1 MTPPEPPD
9 LSISDPLGAMLG
21 FQLRRASVAVMM
33 ALAEELATLGLNPGE
48 ASLLL
53 FIGAN
58 EGVTQSDIGRAM
70 RAQPANLQP
79 LVHKLWQAGA
89 LDRVAGKGRA
99 IALSLSDEGRVL
111 CEKVSRAFA
120 RNEARITRRVPA
132 ERRAEMIELLRLIC
146 MDACR
151 PGGRETE

>member
-1 MTPPEPPD
+1 MDVPDQPD
-9 LSISDPLGAMLG
+9 LSIADPLAAMLG

-33 ALAEELATLGLNPGE
+33 ALAEELGPLGLNPGE

-58 EGVTQSDIGRAM
+58 AGVTQSDIGRAM

-89 LDRVAGKGRA
+89 LERVPGKGRA
-99 IALSLSDEGRVL
+99 IALSLSGEGRVL
-111 CEKVSRAFA
+111 CEKVTQAFA
-120 RNEARITRRVPA
+120 RNEARITRRVPL
-132 ERRAEMIELLRLIC
+132 EKRAEMIELLRQIC
-146 MDACR
+146 VDACH
-151 PGGRETE
+151 PGE